1 MHLTKRLQVSITG
14 LLSTLAAAGFSAPAF
29 AQSGNEATGPAL
41 EEIVVTAQRRAETL
55 LEVPIAITAISEEDL
70 QAGQV
75 SAVVDVI
82 GRVPNV
88 HVSNNIGQG
97 SAVTTFIRGVGDT
110 ESIVTIDNPVGFY
123 VDDVYIGRTGANNAA
138 LFDVERVEV
147 LRGPQGT
154 LYGRNTS
161 GGALKII
168 SNKPSF
174 DGTSGRVEASYGSF
188 SEWRLKGRINAAL
201 SDNTAFRAAAVVGD
215 DDGDTVNIGTNSR
228 VNGTELAAL
237 KASMLTNFGENT
249 SLLISADW
257 MSNDQEGRH
266 AVGVFG
272 LTPPPTESLY
282 VINTNENMRNEA
294 EAFGISANIAW
305 DVSDNLTINSI
316 TAFRNTQQQYNL
328 ESSDQPDTLF
338 DVYSDVDS
346 DQFSQE
352 FQFTGVA
359 MDQKLSYVAG
369 LYYFD
374 EQGDSFIG
382 NFIAQAFWL
391 NGDLNVDTESYAAFA
406 EFNYALTEQVSLIFG
421 GRYTNEEKSV
431 ELTQRLGDV
440 ADVGF
445 EPSGF
450 VLFDTDD
457 LTGRIIPARPDR
469 PVQTTLDDDPV
480 TIKLGLEY
488 AFHENWNAY
497 FTYTEGFKSG
507 GWSARIFFDPD
518 EFFDFD
524 AEEIDSFEIGLK
536 GRIGNVGQISL
547 AAFHYDY
554 SNLFNT
560 GTTATGFGIATS
572 DAEIQGL
579 ELETNWALTD
589 GLDAYVNVA
598 VQDNERKDI
607 SQTSITL
614 GDEFQR
620 APEFQFGIGFDGRI
634 ALSDNMDLSYNL
646 GYSYQDEHFVDPQ
659 NSPEGR
665 TGPIRLLNA
674 LVAMSWNDKYRVSLG
689 CRNCTQE
696 EYIDQLLNFPAFGFI
711 TVYPGERRNW
721 TLAFS
726 ADF

>member
-1 MHLTKRLQVSITG
+1 MHLTKRLQAPVAG
-14 LLSTLAAAGFSAPAF
+14 LALVLVAAGQSGQAA
-29 AQSGNEATGPAL
+29 AQSGNEASGPAL

-168 SNKPSF
+168 SNKPNF
-174 DGTSGRVEASYGSF
+174 DGTSGRVEVSYGSF

-237 KASMLTNFGENT
+237 KASILTNFSEST

-257 MSNDQEGRH
+257 MNNDQEGRH
-266 AVGVFG
+266 AVGIFG
-272 LTPPPTESLY
+272 LTPPPTDSLY
-282 VINTNENMRNEA
+282 VINTNENMQNEA
-294 EAFGISANIAW
+294 EAFGISANLAW
-305 DVSDNLTINSI
+305 DVNDRLTINSI
-316 TAFRNTQQQYNL
+316 TAFRNTQQRYNL

-359 MDQKLSYVAG
+359 LNERLNYVAG

-421 GRYTNEEKSV
+421 GRYTDEEKSV

-450 VLFDTDD
+450 VLFDTSD

-469 PVQTTLDDDPV
+469 PVRTTLEDDPI

-524 AEEIDSFEIGLK
+524 AEEIDSFEIGVK

-579 ELETNWALTD
+579 ELETSWALTD

-598 VQDNERKDI
+598 VQDNERKDV

-634 ALSDNMDLSYNL
+634 SINDSMALSYNL

-674 LVAMSWNDKYRVSLG
+674 LVAVSWNDKYRVSLG